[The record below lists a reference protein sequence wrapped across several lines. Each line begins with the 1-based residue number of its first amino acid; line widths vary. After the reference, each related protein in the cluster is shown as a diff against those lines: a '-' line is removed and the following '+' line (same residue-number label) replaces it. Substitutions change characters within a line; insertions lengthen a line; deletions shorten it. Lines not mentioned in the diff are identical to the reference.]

1 MTVLLGF
8 RCFLPNRQKKE
19 EDDLLM
25 IQRRLL
31 FVKFYLNRQHGHC
44 IVGQLRSESVVV
56 ELRVVVGLATRKLMQ
71 SHIGVTADC
80 VFRKARLSAL
90 KLWIWI

>member
-1 MTVLLGF
+1 MG
-8 RCFLPNRQKKE
+8 
-19 EDDLLM
+19 
-25 IQRRLL
+25 IA
-31 FVKFYLNRQHGHC
+31 
-44 IVGQLRSESVVV
+44 IVGQEARALKFHDHGNVVFSS
-56 ELRVVVGLATRKLMQ
+56 RVVVGLATRKLMQ